1 MNTLKKQILLTND
14 DGIES
19 PGLWAAA
26 RVLSSIGFVSVVAPR
41 DRCSGMSRSFGR
53 NEDGKIEKREIIVND
68 QEWTAYAVGATPAL
82 SVLHAVLE
90 VMPQKPDLVVSGIN
104 YGENIST
111 DITSSGT
118 VGAALEAASLG
129 IPALATSFQVNEGEW
144 DSYMDIDFSVAS
156 HFTCFFAEQLLEKE
170 MPADVDL
177 LNLVVPQSATKST
190 PWQITR
196 IAPGRY
202 FSPYVKRKGSLDQE
216 GQIDTHITV
225 HDDIPKDSDV
235 YVLRKK
241 NFVSVTP
248 ISLDLTSRVDFTILD
263 KQLRG

>member
-1 MNTLKKQILLTND
+1 MNNTKKQILLTND
-14 DGIES
+14 DGIDS

-26 RVLSSIGFVSVVAPR
+26 KELSAIGFVTVVAPR
-41 DRCSGMSRSFGR
+41 ERCSGMGRSFGR
-53 NEDGKIEKREIIVND
+53 NEDGKIEERKMIVND
-68 QEWTAYAVGATPAL
+68 QEWTAYAVGGTPSL

-111 DITSSGT
+111 DISGSGT
-118 VGAALEAASLG
+118 VGAAIEAASLG
-129 IPALATSFQVNEGEW
+129 IPALATSYQVNEGEW
-144 DSYMDIDFSVAS
+144 DSYSDIDFSVAS
-156 HFTCFFAEQLLEKE
+156 YFTRYFAEHLLAKK

-177 LNLVVPQSATKST
+177 LNLVVPQGATKST

-202 FSPYVKRKGSLDQE
+202 FSPYVKREGSLDQG
-216 GQIDTHITV
+216 GQIDTHIIV
-225 HDDIPKDSDV
+225 RDDLPEDCDV

-241 NFVSVTP
+241 KLVSVTP
-248 ISLDLTSRVDFTILD
+248 ISLDLTSRVDFSVLD
-263 KQLRG
+263 KQLRN